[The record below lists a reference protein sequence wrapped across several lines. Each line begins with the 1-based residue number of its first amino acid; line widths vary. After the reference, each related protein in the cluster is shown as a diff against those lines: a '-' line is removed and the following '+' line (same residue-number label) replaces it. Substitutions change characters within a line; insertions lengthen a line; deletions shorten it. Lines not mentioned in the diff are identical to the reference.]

1 MGNNAAVC
9 YSITLYRIL
18 EGRALE
24 RLTRRKDV
32 LKKMQ
37 KSAVLP
43 GKLNIARTFQVVS
56 LLKNPKI
63 DGLVPSSPRFE
74 TSQLRFWSFGVGL
87 LLSPRRWKNSLFY
100 FKTFARALESIR
112 PSLAFPSPP
121 PPTKRIKPLEGKLQ
135 KVSKIHFPAFAL
147 EWLQQYKSERKI
159 PNLTELWKQV
169 EYFLFWSKL
178 RRF

>member
-43 GKLNIARTFQVVS
+43 GKTQYRSHVS
-56 LLKNPKI
+56 S
-63 DGLVPSSPRFE
+63 GLVR
-74 TSQLRFWSFGVGL
+74 LRG
-87 LLSPRRWKNSLFY
+87 
-100 FKTFARALESIR
+100 AA
-112 PSLAFPSPP
+112 
-121 PPTKRIKPLEGKLQ
+121 
-135 KVSKIHFPAFAL
+135 
-147 EWLQQYKSERKI
+147 
-159 PNLTELWKQV
+159 
-169 EYFLFWSKL
+169 
-178 RRF
+178 

>member
-74 TSQLRFWSFGVGL
+74 TSQLRFWCFGVGL
-87 LLSPRRWKNSLFY
+87 LSLPRRWKNSLFLLQDLCSSPGIDPPLP
-100 FKTFARALESIR
+100 RL
-112 PSLAFPSPP
+112 PP
-121 PPTKRIKPLEGKLQ
+121 PPPKRIKPLEGKLQ

-169 EYFLFWSKL
+169 EYFSFWSKL